1 MRSNITH
8 LHFFRSNS
16 IYFGHKEPIK
26 VQIFDTFKCLGQN
39 SSNYSI
45 RFWNNKSI
53 PLQIF
58 YHSSSSVHKSSVHKL
73 LAHAFFTLD
82 QRISSRSQFWDF
94 QVLWWKFNNFLVSFS
109 KAKVIFSSNFAS
121 VFRVMKDNSCVL
133 F

>member
-16 IYFGHKEPIK
+16 IYLGHKEPIK
-26 VQIFDTFKCLGQN
+26 VQICETCKCSGQN

-45 RFWNNKSI
+45 QFWNNKSI
-53 PLQIF
+53 SLQIF
-58 YHSSSSVHKSSVHKL
+58 YHSSFSVHKSSVYKL

-82 QRISSRSQFWDF
+82 QRISSMSQFWDF
-94 QVLWWKFNNFLVSFS
+94 QVLWWKFNKFLVSFS
-109 KAKVIFSSNFAS
+109 KAHVSFSSNFAS
-121 VFRVMKDNSCVL
+121 VFRVMKANSCVL